1 MKTILLILA
10 ALAVLFV
17 VTLLAAFLVV
27 GVYLYAHRDDLDAL
41 NDYDDYNDWE

>member
-17 VTLLAAFLVV
+17 VTLLAALLVV
-27 GVYLYAHRDDLDAL
+27 GVYLSAHRDDLDTL
-41 NDYDDYNDWE
+41 NDYDDSHDWA